1 MSTSLEEHPTVEA
14 RRKKSAPEKVS
25 QPLDAAWLRQLCL
38 DAGADDVGFVAVDT
52 LRRLFQRKC
61 VLGSNC

>member
-1 MSTSLEEHPTVEA
+1 MSTSLKEHPTVEA
-14 RRKKSAPEKVS
+14 HQKKPASEKVS

-38 DAGADDVGFVAVDT
+38 DAGADDVGFAKVDT
-52 LRRLFQRKC
+52 LRRLFRRKC

>member
-1 MSTSLEEHPTVEA
+1 MSTSLKEHPTVA
-14 RRKKSAPEKVS
+14 AHRQKPASEKIS

-38 DAGADDVGFVAVDT
+38 DAGADDVGFVTVDT
-52 LRRLFQRKC
+52 LRRLFRRKC